1 MEWGDFVKSRLERI
15 NFLSQKAR
23 TEGLTN
29 AEKVEQQVLREDH
42 LREIRGQVIQ
52 TVSSISVQDFEG
64 NDVTPEKV
72 KKLKATIYGIE

>member
-1 MEWGDFVKSRLERI
+1 MKARLERI

-42 LREIRGQVIQ
+42 LREIKGQVIQ
-52 TVSSISVQDFEG
+52 SVSSISVQDFEG
-64 NDVTPEKV
+64 NDVTPEKL
-72 KKLKATIYGIE
+72 KKLKAKIYGVE

>member
-1 MEWGDFVKSRLERI
+1 MKARLERI

-42 LREIRGQVIQ
+42 LREIKGQVKQ

-64 NDVTPEKV
+64 NDVTLEKL
-72 KKLKATIYGIE
+72 KKLKANIYGIE